1 MKKKTLK
8 MTLCSVMSA
17 VMLTSV
23 IGPVQAAEESSWKTG
38 MKDHW
43 NFDSLQSDQGEKTT
57 ATLSGVSI
65 VDSKDPVFGKVLRF
79 GSGTDKYLRLEN
91 YINTGKDATSF
102 SMWYRYDTTI
112 TGDEADKSAVLLQ
125 HEDKGRSLLTLQ
137 ANGQYNTYINAR
149 NVLSKKSVQKGDWQ
163 HVTVVFDQDKN
174 EVTYYINGELDS
186 TQSLG
191 TDKVNQKLTLRLG
204 AHKID
209 GNKDPHPMR
218 GDVDEFYVYEK
229 ALTADEA
236 KAIYEDKATELYNQE
251 LKLSLIHI

>member
-1 MKKKTLK
+1 M
-8 MTLCSVMSA
+8 
-17 VMLTSV
+17 
-23 IGPVQAAEESSWKTG
+23 
-38 MKDHW
+38 
-43 NFDSLQSDQGEKTT
+43 
-57 ATLSGVSI
+57 
-65 VDSKDPVFGKVLRF
+65 
-79 GSGTDKYLRLEN
+79 
-91 YINTGKDATSF
+91 
-102 SMWYRYDTTI
+102 
-112 TGDEADKSAVLLQ
+112 Q

-251 LKLSLIHI
+251 LKKQNQEGKELAENQKLPEDNEKAKQLQNALKKAEDAKTLADMKSAYAELEKTMAEYEAEFPVKLSIDIAKTVQTI